1 MTNAHPEGE
10 EATSRVLE
18 GRGDPVNIDLTTDV
32 DTYFESM
39 VKDAL
44 AAHRLEVTEAAER
57 YVSGLLTD
65 YARGE
70 TVEALDRPLT
80 FQLQEALE
88 ARGHERFRRLQ
99 RIGDAVLYLLGF
111 FDRSL
116 TKRGADRVYVM
127 SLGSS
132 AYGHASAMMRLGGS
146 SGLDVLLEL
155 SRKFEGFVQVLG
167 EVAGK
172 LIRRPSDRAIV
183 LDAYEKWE
191 SGSAAEVEQMLV
203 KLGLCPVPGAGGVH

>member
-1 MTNAHPEGE
+1 M
-10 EATSRVLE
+10 
-18 GRGDPVNIDLTTDV
+18 NIDLTTDV
-32 DTYFESM
+32 DSYFESM

-44 AAHRLEVTEAAER
+44 TAHRLETTEAAER
-57 YVSGLLTD
+57 YVSGLLID

-88 ARGHERFRRLQ
+88 SRGSERFRRLQ

-116 TKRGADRVYVM
+116 TKRGADRDYVM
-127 SLGSS
+127 SVGSS
-132 AYGHASAMMRLGGS
+132 AYGHASAMMRLGGN
-146 SGLDVLLEL
+146 SGLDVLHEL
-155 SRKFEGFVQVLG
+155 SRKFEGFVRVLG

-172 LIRRPSDRAIV
+172 IIRPSDRALV
-183 LDAYEKWE
+183 LRAYERWE
-191 SGSAAEVEQMLV
+191 RGTSTGVEGMLV
-203 KLGLCPVPGAGGVH
+203 ELGVCPVRGTGGVH

>member
-1 MTNAHPEGE
+1 M
-10 EATSRVLE
+10 
-18 GRGDPVNIDLTTDV
+18 NIDLTTDV
-32 DTYFESM
+32 DNYFESM

-44 AAHRLEVTEAAER
+44 TAHRLEATEAAER
-57 YVSGLLTD
+57 YVSGLLID

-88 ARGHERFRRLQ
+88 ARGAERFRRLQ

-116 TKRGADRVYVM
+116 TKRGADREYVM
-127 SLGSS
+127 SVGSS
-132 AYGHASAMMRLGGS
+132 AYGHASAMMRLGGN
-146 SGLDVLLEL
+146 SGLDVLHEL

-167 EVAGK
+167 EVAGRI
-172 LIRRPSDRAIV
+172 IRRPSDRAVI
-183 LDAYEKWE
+183 LRAYERWE
-191 SGSAAEVEQMLV
+191 AGASSDVEGMLV
-203 KLGLCPVPGAGGVH
+203 QLGVCPVRGAGGVH